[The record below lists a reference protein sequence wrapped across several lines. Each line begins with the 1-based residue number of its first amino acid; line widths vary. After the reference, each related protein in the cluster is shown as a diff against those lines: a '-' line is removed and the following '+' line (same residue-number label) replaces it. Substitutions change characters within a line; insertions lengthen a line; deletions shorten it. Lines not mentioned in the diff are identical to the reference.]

1 MRRSLLL
8 FALSSLPGLL
18 QAQAPTAFAGFK
30 FLLGTWSAS
39 TVAQGTSGAT
49 ALGDYTF
56 RSDLGGTVIIRTSS
70 ADSCKGP
77 DGFDCHHHDLLT
89 IYQDMGDPT
98 PHALYADN
106 EGHVLHYDISFPDAK
121 TVVFLT
127 STPGPKFRLAYHLEG
142 TVMSGK
148 FQMAPPGSTEFK
160 SYLEWS
166 GTKK

>member
-1 MRRSLLL
+1 
-8 FALSSLPGLL
+8 
-18 QAQAPTAFAGFK
+18 
-30 FLLGTWSAS
+30 
-39 TVAQGTSGAT
+39 
-49 ALGDYTF
+49 
-56 RSDLGGTVIIRTSS
+56 
-70 ADSCKGP
+70 
-77 DGFDCHHHDLLT
+77 
-89 IYQDMGDPT
+89 MGDPT